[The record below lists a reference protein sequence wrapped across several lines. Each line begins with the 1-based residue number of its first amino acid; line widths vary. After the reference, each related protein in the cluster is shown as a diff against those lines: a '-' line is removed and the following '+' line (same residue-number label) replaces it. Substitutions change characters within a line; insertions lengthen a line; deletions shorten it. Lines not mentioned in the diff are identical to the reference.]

1 MPEVSI
7 SDLLAGISEAEVT
20 TTTIKLRGLNIHVQM
35 CGASG
40 PALLMF
46 NGAFAEVD
54 LWKSLLP
61 YLKGFRI
68 IMFDPPGIGQS
79 QLSLLPMNMFALA
92 ELGALVLDFLGIE
105 KAHVLGVSF
114 GGATAQ
120 TMALLHPRHVDSVVL
135 VSTSYGGFAKPGKLK
150 SFMHFVNP
158 LSYKPGKIEKVA
170 GDLFGGRFR
179 EEPELISSF
188 DMNKPSSLRAA
199 MYRMAPLMGWTSLP
213 WLWAIRKPTL
223 IIGGDDDPV
232 TPLFNHKVI
241 AKCIPNSHLHV
252 VRDGGH
258 MVLVDSPE
266 RVGPVISKFLR
277 EGIKAVKAIDA
288 KKAEATKKA
297 AAAQKAEAEAA
308 RKAAAAQKAEAETAK
323 KAEAARTAQADATQS
338 ANAAKA
344 AATTKDANAPQS
356 EG

>member
-20 TTTIKLRGLNIHVQM
+20 TTTINLRGLNIHVQM
-35 CGASG
+35 CGGTG
-40 PALLMF
+40 PALLMY

-61 YLKGFRI
+61 YLKGFRV

-79 QLSLLPMNMFALA
+79 EMSLLPMNMFALA
-92 ELGALVLDFLGIE
+92 ELGTLVLDFLDIE
-105 KAHVLGVSF
+105 KAHILGVSF

-120 TMALLHPRHVDSVVL
+120 TMALLHPRHVDKVVL

-150 SFMHFVNP
+150 AFMHFVNP
-158 LSYKPGKIEKVA
+158 WSYKPGRVEKVA

-179 EEPELISSF
+179 AEPELINSF
-188 DMNKPSSLRAA
+188 DMNKPSSIRAA

-213 WLWAIRKPTL
+213 WLWAIRKDTL
-223 IIGGDDDPV
+223 IVVGDDDPV
-232 TPLFNHKVI
+232 TPLFNHRVM
-241 AKCIPNSHLHV
+241 AKCIPRSHLHV

-258 MVLVDSPE
+258 MVILDSPE

-277 EGIKAVKAIDA
+277 EGLAAVKVIDD
-288 KKAEATKKA
+288 
-297 AAAQKAEAEAA
+297 
-308 RKAAAAQKAEAETAK
+308 K
-323 KAEAARTAQADATQS
+323 KAEAAKKAGLPKKGG
-338 ANAAKA
+338 AAKA
-344 AATTKDANAPQS
+344 TRAAKKADAAKPPDAITID
-356 EG
+356 G